1 MGRDLVVRRSAQHDS
16 RVLREEWVGGQRV
29 LVLSALHHA
38 AIGADEGQLSEAAAH
53 IEHLVPYEF
62 LVLFRH
68 AKAQKSRSRGGVVLG
83 ML

>member
-1 MGRDLVVRRSAQHDS
+1 MPLPGSDLPHRTALGH
-16 RVLREEWVGGQRV
+16 LNVGGQRV